1 MCDEDTER
9 DAAEYLKSKLSRRE
23 FNTLAAGGVQH
34 IQVGHRR
41 CELPGACLIQV
52 P

>member
-23 FNTLAAGGVQH
+23 FNTLAAGGAVMMAVPGVAGEVEVLSLIH
-34 IQVGHRR
+34 I
-41 CELPGACLIQV
+41 
-52 P
+52 